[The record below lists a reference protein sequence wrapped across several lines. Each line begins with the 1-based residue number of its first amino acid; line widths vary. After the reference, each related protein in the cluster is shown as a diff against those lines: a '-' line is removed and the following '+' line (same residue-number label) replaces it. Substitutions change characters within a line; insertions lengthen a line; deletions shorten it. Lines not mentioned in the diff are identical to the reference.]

1 MIKRNIILEGKIKSW
16 LNNLSDVE
24 FDNMDN
30 VKKALLLQAV
40 EVLYK
45 GTDDED
51 YLSFVMEK
59 ADTLVSNDGKVNFK
73 KGEEVSN
80 LYLGNALVFVKN
92 TVDADIA
99 QRAAKAC
106 GADSKDIKDT
116 FNKYTSAV
124 VEVAKQFAT
133 QRKNAI
139 GVFANDNETDVD
151 ILAATLKSQVF
162 YMNYETLLGGK
173 ERYND
178 IIAQFNNLQSDTYN
192 KVLSQLKDEVSNGA
206 LYNTAQYEAIVY
218 YMCSL
223 IDTMEVMAQPLYEI
237 YDALKSYFKVVVKD
251 TLDLQKKC
259 TQEKHICEGGVCAFT
274 KSAVSAKEL
283 YEVYAILKGCRMKAL
298 HTEKY
303 ENEQLEVINATI
315 ENVCKDFDKF
325 DSEYIMALV
334 MAYGESLRNR
344 EYQDYGRNK
353 GGVLWS

>member
-1 MIKRNIILEGKIKSW
+1 
-16 LNNLSDVE
+16 
-24 FDNMDN
+24 
-30 VKKALLLQAV
+30 
-40 EVLYK
+40 
-45 GTDDED
+45 
-51 YLSFVMEK
+51 MEK
-59 ADTLVSNDGKVNFK
+59 ADTLVSNEGKVNFK

-223 IDTMEVMAQPLYEI
+223 IDTMEVMAHPLYEI